1 MEFRKIIVTS
11 AFFCCLFSAGGILAR
26 EYTVAIDSNGII
38 KEDPDGIY
46 RDMVQENIRFH
57 KGDRIIVEIV
67 NDPSHQYE
75 YLYEVVKSRIDYE
88 VIPIFTGKTEE
99 RSLVPTKKEGRVR
112 ITVALDRS
120 GTRYRIAITRYNDKD
135 FADRKRGV
143 NISAYNFRTAMVYY
157 FGAQVGFF
165 IPLMRTNA
173 YSIRPLPDQP
183 PFGGAS
189 GLIYRKS
196 FMEYNAVF
204 IGSVYPFG
212 FEPGV
217 LFPSNYAYRWKDYF
231 GAVFRSLHKLIHLD
245 LAFELSK
252 NIFSRLY
259 FGGGLSFGL
268 FSVSFLAR
276 YEKAED
282 VGLHLGNN
290 QIVPAVFAAASPLR
304 ERHRWSY
311 GISVSLPLD
320 FAFSWIGNAL
330 R

>member
-1 MEFRKIIVTS
+1 MEYRNILATAVFS
-11 AFFCCLFSAGGILAR
+11 CCLFSAVGICAKD
-26 EYTVAIDSNGII
+26 YTVAIDSNGIM

-46 RDMVQENIRFH
+46 RDLVQENIRFE
-57 KGDRIIVEIV
+57 KGDRLIVEII
-67 NDPSHQYE
+67 NEPTRRYEYQYE
-75 YLYEVVKSRIDYE
+75 VTKSRIQYE
-88 VIPIFTGKTEE
+88 VIPIFTGRTGEK
-99 RSLVPTKKEGRVR
+99 SLIPAKSEGRVC
-112 ITVALDRS
+112 IAVALDRS
-120 GTRYRIAITRYNDKD
+120 GTRYRLAVTRYNDND

-143 NISAYNFRTAMVYY
+143 VISAFNFRTAAAYY
-157 FGAQVGFF
+157 FGAHVGIF

-183 PFGGAS
+183 LFGGPS

-196 FMEYNAVF
+196 IMEYNAVF

-212 FEPGV
+212 FEPGM
-217 LFPSNYAYRWKDYF
+217 LFPSNYAYQWKDYF
-231 GAVFRSLHKLIHLD
+231 GALFGSLYKLVHLD

-290 QIVPAVFAAASPLR
+290 QIVPAAFAVASPLR
-304 ERHRWSY
+304 ERYRWSY